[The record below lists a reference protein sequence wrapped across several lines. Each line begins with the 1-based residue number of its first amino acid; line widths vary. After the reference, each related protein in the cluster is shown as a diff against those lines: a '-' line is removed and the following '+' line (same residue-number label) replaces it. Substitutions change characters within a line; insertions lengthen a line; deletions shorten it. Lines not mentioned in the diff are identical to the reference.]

1 MERFSAVVE
10 KSGRILIPVAVRRKL
25 GIQEGQSELI
35 VRVDD
40 EGISVTTRQ
49 QTLRRVRARLREYI
63 PEGSDVAGELMAD
76 RRREADRENRK

>member
-1 MERFSAVVE
+1 VVE

-25 GIQEGQSELI
+25 GIQEGQSEVI

-49 QTLRRVRARLREYI
+49 RALSRVRARLREYV
-63 PEGSDVAGELMAD
+63 PEGSDVTGELMAD
-76 RRREADRENRK
+76 RRREADRESHK